1 MVVGGTISSD
11 GVISSSRDFLFTP
24 ELLAT
29 TLLSSD
35 SFPLAFVGTVFD
47 DDDTVIAPPSA
58 SFNATAA
65 AKFCS
70 VFICDAWMGEIAE
83 MDDDDFLDNATGL
96 PLSRSCCLAK
106 IRAARPMTFA
116 LLAAAV
122 SSMEF
127 ICGGGGGGALVFC
140 FLLRAFISSRRFR
153 SRSSF
158 SCFILKTKS
167 SIAPTSVKMIST

>member
-1 MVVGGTISSD
+1 
-11 GVISSSRDFLFTP
+11 
-24 ELLAT
+24 
-29 TLLSSD
+29 
-35 SFPLAFVGTVFD
+35 
-47 DDDTVIAPPSA
+47 
-58 SFNATAA
+58 
-65 AKFCS
+65 
-70 VFICDAWMGEIAE
+70 MGEIAE

-127 ICGGGGGGALVFC
+127 ICGGGGGALVFC